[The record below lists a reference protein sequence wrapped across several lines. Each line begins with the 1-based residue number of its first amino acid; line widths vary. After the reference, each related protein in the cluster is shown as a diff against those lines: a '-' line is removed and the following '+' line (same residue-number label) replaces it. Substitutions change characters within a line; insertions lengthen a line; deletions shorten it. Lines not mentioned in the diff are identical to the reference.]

1 MYVRETKRAL
11 FKIQKFDKHQLAQDP
26 GLRERASKGIKYDGF
41 LKRKPAFDEY
51 IDKMYKKYLR
61 KV

>member
-51 IDKMYKKYLR
+51 IDKMY
-61 KV
+61 